1 MRALEVARAFVRVTA
16 LNELAYRATF
26 FVALVQSAVSLIAGL
41 AVLALVFGQTDSLNG
56 WSAPELLALMGVHI
70 LLGGIIAS
78 AIQPNMERL
87 MQDIRRGT
95 LDFLLTKPDDAQLL
109 VSVREF
115 RPWQTVDV
123 AIGAVLIAIGVAQLG
138 RGPGPLEALAF
149 AGALVLGSVLIYCFW
164 LVITTCAFW
173 LVRMDEVHE
182 LFEGLYQSGR
192 WPISIYPSWLRIGLT
207 FLVPIGFAVTVP
219 AEALTS
225 RLTVE
230 SLAAAAV
237 FTVVAFVAARW
248 FWRLGLRSYSGASS

>member
-1 MRALEVARAFVRVTA
+1 MRALELARAFARVMA

-26 FVALVQSAVSLIAGL
+26 VVALIESLVSLIAGL
-41 AVLALVFGQTDSLNG
+41 AVLGLVFSQTSSLNG

-78 AIQPNMERL
+78 TIQPNMERL

-109 VSVREF
+109 VSVRDF
-115 RPWQTVDV
+115 RPWQTVNV
-123 AIGAVLIAIGVAQLG
+123 AVGAILIGAGIAQLE
-138 RGPGPLEALAF
+138 RGPGLDGALAF
-149 AGALVLGSVLIYCFW
+149 LAALVLGTVLIYCFW
-164 LVITTCAFW
+164 LVVTTCAFW

-230 SLAAAAV
+230 SLVGAAV
-237 FTVVAFVAARW
+237 FTGVAFVAARW
-248 FWRLGLRSYSGASS
+248 FWRRGLRSYSGASA

>member
-1 MRALEVARAFVRVTA
+1 MRALRIARAFIRVMA
-16 LNELAYRATF
+16 LNELQYRATF
-26 FVALVQSAVSLIAGL
+26 VVALIQSVVALVAGL
-41 AVLALVFGQTDSLNG
+41 AVLALVFAQTQTLNG
-56 WSAPELLALMGVHI
+56 WSGAELLALMGVHI

-78 AIQPNMERL
+78 SIQPNMERL

-109 VSVREF
+109 VSIRDF

-123 AIGAVLIAIGVAQLG
+123 AIGAILVVVGVAQLEH
-138 RGPGPLEALAF
+138 GPGIAEVLAF
-149 AGALVLGSVLIYCFW
+149 AAALFLGAMLVYCFW
-164 LVITTCAFW
+164 LVVTTCAFW

-192 WPISIYPSWLRIGLT
+192 WPISIYPTWLRIGLT

-219 AEALTS
+219 AEAVTS
-225 RLTVE
+225 RLAPE

-237 FTVVAFVAARW
+237 FTAVAFLLARW
-248 FWRLGLRSYSGASS
+248 FWRLGLRSYSGASA